1 MKHFLRD
8 FLCLALSLA
17 FMFSAAPALAA
28 QGPNADFFLTQLAL
42 QEQGY
47 GELDYP
53 QSAVAVGDTLYIQ
66 TDQALYRWK
75 SGMEEPE
82 NLLSFRREETEGE
95 DAAQTPDP
103 SATADP
109 LAEVTAGFR
118 SYFSKLLT
126 DGKRLLILNLQE
138 GALWQLTDEGGA
150 LAPVL
155 ENTLDF
161 SAFKSPEG
169 DYSYPDIRDIELMD
183 GQLYLVAV
191 DYERSDSAHFYR
203 WELASGKAG
212 EPLPCQITSTAA
224 YKDGRLLCL
233 LMDSSEWNQEREP
246 EARLAIF
253 DPKTNAFEELFPAGK
268 YDCVGLSYNP
278 ENDTAYYMEGTVLRS
293 LPGLAL
299 PAKKSAYFINR
310 VWDNIGCGLM
320 QGGLYYQASSDGVS
334 IRALD
339 LPGLENGALSIYG
352 SYASA
357 PHLAFASQHP
367 EIPTS
372 LSSDYFD
379 SLEAFANAMVSGQ
392 DAVDVLRLYVSNTP
406 MGQLID
412 KGYALDLSG
421 NADVMAAVNEMYPA
435 FVDSFRRDGK
445 VYALPVEVYA
455 SSIGYF
461 QAVLRD
467 LGLTREDLPKTWM
480 ELLDFIANWQQDY
493 GEDHAGVHLMDNRDL
508 KDSLLYLLM
517 ENYVA
522 YSLKTWGKIDF
533 ATPLFAKLMGA
544 YDAIDFEELESSM
557 GGEEDQDAFWN
568 EKHLLSFY
576 ADYTQV
582 QYRALEREEETW
594 LSTPLPLPLDEGLEV
609 VIPATESVMIINPR
623 TTRLE
628 QAQLYLST
636 FAQYYDK
643 ASSNITL
650 FPEHNE
656 PVPNLNFEA
665 DVSASKTRL
674 ERVQKALES
683 APPEEKAS
691 LEEEEKYLQSW
702 LANAEASRYTVREE
716 AIAEYRENIA
726 PYLYPMSQT
735 PLNTWRN
742 GKENELYTLMRQYK
756 EGAIPLDR
764 FIKEIGNRVRM
775 MELENQ

>member
-1 MKHFLRD
+1 MRRFFRD

-28 QGPNADFFLTQLAL
+28 QGGNADFFLTQLII

-47 GELDYP
+47 GEPDYP

-75 SGMEEPE
+75 IGMEEPE

-109 LAEVTAGFR
+109 LAEVVEGFR
-118 SYFSKLLT
+118 GDFSKLLT
-126 DGKRLLILNLQE
+126 DGKRLLILSLRE
-138 GALWQLTDEGGA
+138 GALWQLTDEAGA
-150 LAPVL
+150 LAPAL

-161 SAFKSPEG
+161 TAFRTPEG
-169 DYSYPDIRDIELMD
+169 DYSYPNIKDIELMD
-183 GQLYLVAV
+183 GQLYMIAV
-191 DYERSDSAHFYR
+191 NYEQSDTTNFYR

-212 EPLPCQITSTAA
+212 EALPSQITSMAA

-233 LMDSSEWNQEREP
+233 LMDSSEWNQEKEP
-246 EARLAIF
+246 VARLAIF
-253 DPKTNAFEELFPAGK
+253 DPKRGAFEELFPAGK
-268 YDCVGLSYNP
+268 YDCVGLSYNL
-278 ENDTAYYMEGTVLRS
+278 ENDTAYYMEDTVLRS
-293 LPGLAL
+293 LPDLAL
-299 PAKKSAYFINR
+299 PAKKSAYFITR
-310 VWDNIGCGLM
+310 AWDNPGCGLM
-320 QGGLYYQASSDGVS
+320 QGGLYYQATTGGVS
-334 IRALD
+334 IRAMD
-339 LPGLENGALSIYG
+339 QPGVENGALSIYG
-352 SYASA
+352 SYPFPAHVIFCSR
-357 PHLAFASQHP
+357 HP
-367 EIPTS
+367 EIPAS
-372 LSSDYFD
+372 LSTDYFD

-392 DAVDVLRLYVSNTP
+392 DAVDVLRLHVNSAP
-406 MGQLID
+406 IDQLIN

-421 NADVMAAVNEMYPA
+421 NADVMAAVNGMYPA
-435 FVDSFRRDGK
+435 FVERLQRDGK
-445 VYALPVEVYA
+445 VYALPLDVYA
-455 SSIGYF
+455 FSLGYNRN
-461 QAVLRD
+461 ALAEIN
-467 LGLTREDLPKTWM
+467 LTQNDLPRTWM
-480 ELLDFIANWQQDY
+480 ELLDFTARWPQRY
-493 GEDHAGVHLMDNRDL
+493 GEGHPSIRLMMSPSVKSDL
-508 KDSLLYLLM
+508 LNSLM
-517 ENYVA
+517 ESYVA
-522 YSLKTWGKIDF
+522 YSLKTWGRIDF
-533 ATPLFAKLMGA
+533 DSPLFARLMHA
-544 YDAIDFEELESSM
+544 YDAIDGGWFSQNTPDEEELWS
-557 GGEEDQDAFWN
+557 EECLFNLCTD
-568 EKHLLSFY
+568 Y
-576 ADYTQV
+576 AM
-582 QYRALEREEETW
+582 LEDWQLQKDWGLTT
-594 LSTPLPLPLDEGLEV
+594 LPLPIPLDEGLEV
-609 VIPATESVMIINPR
+609 VIPAAESVMIISPC